1 MNITYE
7 IEGISRTTD
16 KSNND
21 LIIIETHNKNH
32 TTISIK
38 ALRNIKLIESV
49 IKKNIKIDKNTKLF
63 FNGYQSWTDT
73 KEFLRNEKEKNI
85 LKPALRRKV
94 VKSFG
99 LDKYGDSSFYN
110 YKFNK
115 KHGYDFFYYRNDIND
130 TNSRVLYN
138 LNSSNAYLIFEYVK
152 PDTLNLISDIKGKE
166 LDSNQEYIVYSY
178 KEFDSFDLGLK
189 EFGLDFTHEG
199 KKIFGYTSWYDTYQN
214 INEEMILDKLEHAD
228 KRFNLFQID
237 DGYETHVGDWLSI
250 DKNKFKSGLKPI
262 VDKIHEKNMLA
273 GIWLAPFAAEEE
285 SELFKNHKNWFL
297 KDQNN
302 EFIKAGC
309 NWNGF
314 YALDLTKEEV
324 REYIKECLGYYS
336 NLGFDF
342 FKLDFVYAASI
353 VVPKGYTRS
362 EWQNYTYSFLRNIL
376 KDKLILGCGANL
388 FNSYNNFDYLR
399 VGSDV
404 SFDFDDKP
412 YMRLLHRERNSTKNT
427 ILNTIYR
434 SIFDNHLFL
443 NDSDVFLLRDT
454 NTTMSFETRKALIKI
469 NSLASSV
476 LMTSDDIASY
486 DEAKQ
491 KVLEEALDAF
501 YNKQEVKYIRNGNFI
516 DFEINKGGLIQKF
529 RYSIRKGRIYD
540 R

>member
-7 IEGISRTTD
+7 IDDKVVSTD
-16 KSNND
+16 KSNSD
-21 LIIIETHNKNH
+21 LIINETHNKNH
-32 TTISIK
+32 TTIIIK

-73 KEFLRNEKEKNI
+73 KEFLKSEKEKNI

-99 LDKYGDSSFYN
+99 LDKYGDSNFYN
-110 YKFNK
+110 YKSNK

-130 TNSRVLYN
+130 TNSLVLYN

-166 LDSNQEYIVYSY
+166 LENSQEYIVYSY
-178 KEFDSFDLGLK
+178 KEFDSFELGLK
-189 EFGLDFTHEG
+189 EFGKDFNHEG

-237 DGYETHVGDWLSI
+237 DGYETHVGDWMSI
-250 DKNKFKSGLKPI
+250 DKSKFKLGLKPI

-285 SELFKNHKNWFL
+285 SELFKNHKDWFL

-314 YALDLTKEEV
+314 YALNLSKEEV
-324 REYIKECLGYYS
+324 KKYIKDSLEYYS

-353 VVPKGYTRS
+353 NVPKGYTRS

-399 VGSDV
+399 VGCDV

-454 NTTMSFETRKALIKI
+454 NTTMSFETRKTLIKI

-501 YNKQEVKYIRNGNFI
+501 YNKPEVKYIRNGNFI
-516 DFEINKGGLIQKF
+516 DFEVNKGGLIQKF
-529 RYSIRKGRIYD
+529 RYSIRKGIIYD

>member
-7 IEGISRTTD
+7 IDDKVVSTD
-16 KSNND
+16 KSNSD
-21 LIIIETHNKNH
+21 LIINEIHNKNH
-32 TTISIK
+32 TIISIK
-38 ALRNIKLIESV
+38 ALKNIKLISAV
-49 IKKNIKIDKNTKLF
+49 VKKNIKIDKNTKLF

-73 KEFLRNEKEKNI
+73 KEFLKSEKEKNI
-85 LKPALRRKV
+85 LKPAIRRKV

-99 LDKYGDSSFYN
+99 LDKYGDSCFYN
-110 YKFNK
+110 YKSNK
-115 KHGYDFFYYRNDIND
+115 MHGYDFFYYRNDIND
-130 TNSRVLYN
+130 TNSKVIYN

-166 LDSNQEYIVYSY
+166 LESNQEYVVYSY

-189 EFGLDFTHEG
+189 EFGQDFTFKGE
-199 KKIFGYTSWYDTYQN
+199 KIFGYTSWYDTYQN

-237 DGYETHVGDWLSI
+237 DGYETRVGDWMSI

-273 GIWLAPFAAEEE
+273 GVWLAPFAAEET
-285 SELFKNHKNWFL
+285 SELFKNHKDWFL
-297 KDQNN
+297 KDNNN

-314 YALDLTKEEV
+314 YALNLCKEEV
-324 REYIKECLGYYS
+324 KKYIKECLEYYS
-336 NLGFDF
+336 KLGFDF

-399 VGSDV
+399 VGCDV

-454 NTTMSFETRKALIKI
+454 NTTMSFEIRKALIKI
-469 NSLASSV
+469 NSLNSSV

-501 YNKQEVKYIRNGNFI
+501 YNKPEVKYIRNGNFI

-529 RYSIRKGRIYD
+529 RYSIRKGIIYD

>member
-7 IEGISRTTD
+7 IDDKVVSTD
-16 KSNND
+16 KSNSD
-21 LIIIETHNKNH
+21 LIINEIHNKNH
-32 TTISIK
+32 TIISIK
-38 ALRNIKLIESV
+38 ALKNIKLIESV
-49 IKKNIKIDKNTKLF
+49 KSKNIKIDKNTKLF

-73 KEFLRNEKEKNI
+73 KEFLKSEKEKNI

-99 LDKYGDSSFYN
+99 LDKYGDSCFYN
-110 YKFNK
+110 YKSNK
-115 KHGYDFFYYRNDIND
+115 MHGYDFFYYRNDIND
-130 TNSRVLYN
+130 TNSLVLYN

-152 PDTLNLISDIKGKE
+152 PDTLNLISDVKGKE
-166 LDSNQEYIVYSY
+166 LKSNQEFIVYSY
-178 KEFDSFDLGLK
+178 KEFSSFDLGLK
-189 EFGLDFTHEG
+189 EFGQDFTSKG

-214 INEEMILDKLEHAD
+214 INEQMILNKLEHAD

-237 DGYETHVGDWLSI
+237 DGYETRVGDWLSI

-285 SELFKNHKNWFL
+285 SELFKNHKDWFL

-302 EFIKAGC
+302 NFIKAGC

-324 REYIKECLGYYS
+324 REYIKEALEYYS

-399 VGSDV
+399 VGCDV

-469 NSLASSV
+469 NSLNSSV

-491 KVLEEALDAF
+491 KVLEEALDVF
-501 YNKQEVKYIRNGNFI
+501 YNKPEVKYIRNGNFI

-529 RYSIRKGRIYD
+529 RYSIRKGIIYD

>member
-1 MNITYE
+1 M
-7 IEGISRTTD
+7 
-16 KSNND
+16 
-21 LIIIETHNKNH
+21 
-32 TTISIK
+32 
-38 ALRNIKLIESV
+38 
-49 IKKNIKIDKNTKLF
+49 
-63 FNGYQSWTDT
+63 
-73 KEFLRNEKEKNI
+73 
-85 LKPALRRKV
+85 
-94 VKSFG
+94 
-99 LDKYGDSSFYN
+99 
-110 YKFNK
+110 
-115 KHGYDFFYYRNDIND
+115 
-130 TNSRVLYN
+130 
-138 LNSSNAYLIFEYVK
+138 
-152 PDTLNLISDIKGKE
+152 
-166 LDSNQEYIVYSY
+166 
-178 KEFDSFDLGLK
+178 
-189 EFGLDFTHEG
+189 
-199 KKIFGYTSWYDTYQN
+199 
-214 INEEMILDKLEHAD
+214 
-228 KRFNLFQID
+228 
-237 DGYETHVGDWLSI
+237 SI

-273 GIWLAPFAAEEE
+273 GIWLAPFAAEEA
-285 SELFKNHKNWFL
+285 SELFKNHKDWFL

-324 REYIKECLGYYS
+324 RKYIKECLEYYS

-443 NDSDVFLLRDT
+443 NDSDVFLLRDS

-486 DEAKQ
+486 DETKQ
-491 KVLEEALDAF
+491 KVLEEALDVF
-501 YNKQEVKYIRNGNFI
+501 YNKPEVKYIRNGNFI

-529 RYSIRKGRIYD
+529 RYSIRKGIIYD

>member
-7 IEGISRTTD
+7 IDDKVVSTD
-16 KSNND
+16 KSNSD
-21 LIIIETHNKNH
+21 LIINETHNKNH
-32 TTISIK
+32 TTIIIK

-73 KEFLRNEKEKNI
+73 KEFLKSEKEKNI

-99 LDKYGDSSFYN
+99 LDRYGDSHFYN
-110 YKFNK
+110 YKSNK

-130 TNSRVLYN
+130 TNSLVIYN

-166 LDSNQEYIVYSY
+166 LENSQEYIVYSY
-178 KEFDSFDLGLK
+178 KEFDSFELGLK
-189 EFGLDFTHEG
+189 EFGKDFNHEG

-237 DGYETHVGDWLSI
+237 DGYETHVGDWMSI
-250 DKNKFKSGLKPI
+250 DKSKFKLGLKPI

-285 SELFKNHKNWFL
+285 SELFKNHKDWFL

-324 REYIKECLGYYS
+324 REYIRGALEYYS

-399 VGSDV
+399 VGCDV

-469 NSLASSV
+469 NSLISSV

-501 YNKQEVKYIRNGNFI
+501 YNKPEVKYIRNGNFI
-516 DFEINKGGLIQKF
+516 DFEVNKGGLIQKF
-529 RYSIRKGRIYD
+529 RYSIRKGIIYD